1 MPVELCPGDLCA
13 SESPGNLSAHQICNR
28 NIETQGYTSSS
39 SLFEEVYEG
48 LLLDDA
54 VVVRDLVEPGDVVL
68 VQRHALAGQ
77 VVHQSADLDTVPA
90 VTALGEYLNT
100 DIEEWVLDNR

>member
-1 MPVELCPGDLCA
+1 MICA
-13 SESPGNLSAHQICNR
+13 PLRVQKVFQHIGSVTGNR
-28 NIETQGYTSSS
+28 NIETQGNTSPS
-39 SLFEEVYEG
+39 SLFEEVHEG

-100 DIEEWVLDNR
+100 DIEK

>member
-1 MPVELCPGDLCA
+1 MRVELCPGDLCA
-13 SESPGNLSAHQICNR
+13 SESPGNLSAHRICDR
-28 NIETQGYTSSS
+28 NIKTQRNTSPS
-39 SLFEEVYEG
+39 SLFEEVHEG

-77 VVHQSADLDTVPA
+77 VVHQSADLHTVPT
-90 VTALGEYLNT
+90 VTALREYLNT
-100 DIEEWVLDNR
+100 DIEE

>member
-13 SESPGNLSAHQICNR
+13 SESPGNLSVHRICNR
-28 NIETQGYTSSS
+28 NNETHGKTPPFL
-39 SLFEEVYEG
+39 LFEEVHEG

-68 VQRHALAGQ
+68 VQGHALAGQ
-77 VVHQSADLDTVPA
+77 VVHQSADLHTVPT
-90 VTALGEYLNT
+90 VTALREYLNA
-100 DIEEWVLDNR
+100 DIEK